1 MGNQIEREVK
11 LSFASAEA
19 AREAVGALGA
29 APLRARRLQDDRLFD
44 TPGGRLRGERCT
56 LRVRLERPARPDG
69 AAGDSAAGGDS
80 GGAGGTIATLATLTF
95 KGPPQPDVMKV
106 REEIETTAGD
116 GAALLR
122 VFEKA
127 GFEVW
132 FRYQKYREEFAHG
145 DTIVAID
152 ETPCGVFVELEGSEA
167 GVTQLARALGRTP
180 SDYITASYR
189 SVYET
194 DCAARGVRV
203 THMVF
208 EPSTDRLPKP

>member
-1 MGNQIEREVK
+1 MGDRIEREVK
-11 LSFASAEA
+11 LSFASIEA
-19 AREAVGALGA
+19 ARAAVGALGVS
-29 APLRARRLQDDRLFD
+29 PLRARRLQDDRLFD

-56 LRVRLERPARPDG
+56 LRVRLERPP
-69 AAGDSAAGGDS
+69 AAA
-80 GGAGGTIATLATLTF
+80 GGAGGGAVATLTF

-116 GAALLR
+116 GAVLLR

-132 FRYQKYREEFAHG
+132 FRYQKYREEFDHDG
-145 DTIVAID
+145 TIVAID

-167 GVTQLARALGRTP
+167 GVTRLARALGRTP
-180 SDYITASYR
+180 ADYITASYR

-194 DCAARGVRV
+194 ACAARGVPV

-208 EPSTDRLPKP
+208 DQAPDQPGTP

>member
-29 APLRARRLQDDRLFD
+29 SPLRTRRLQDDRLFD

-56 LRVRLERPARPDG
+56 LRVRLERSARADGAGGDG
-69 AAGDSAAGGDS
+69 AAAGGS
-80 GGAGGTIATLATLTF
+80 GATGATIATLTF

-106 REEIETTAGD
+106 REEIETTAAD
-116 GAALLR
+116 GAVLLR

-132 FRYQKYREEFAHG
+132 FRYQKYREEFTHE

-167 GVTQLARALGRTP
+167 GITRLARALGRSP
-180 SDYITASYR
+180 ADYITASYR
-189 SVYET
+189 NVYEA
-194 DCAARGVRV
+194 DCAARGVPV

-208 EPSTDRLPKP
+208 EPSTGLPARR

>member
-1 MGNQIEREVK
+1 MGSQIEREVK

-19 AREAVGALGA
+19 AREAVSALGA
-29 APLRARRLQDDRLFD
+29 SPLRARRLQDDRLFD
-44 TPGGRLRGERCT
+44 TPGGRLRDERCT
-56 LRVRLERPARPDG
+56 LRVRLERLARPDG
-69 AAGDSAAGGDS
+69 ASGD
-80 GGAGGTIATLATLTF
+80 GAVTTLTF

-116 GAALLR
+116 GAVLLR

-132 FRYQKYREEFAHG
+132 FRYQKYREEFACD

-152 ETPCGVFVELEGSEA
+152 ETPCGVFVEIEGSEA
-167 GVTQLARALGRTP
+167 GVTRLARALGRT
-180 SDYITASYR
+180 SADYITASYR
-189 SVYET
+189 SVYEA
-194 DCAARGVRV
+194 DCAARGVPV

-208 EPSTDRLPKP
+208 EPSTGRPATR

>member
-19 AREAVGALGA
+19 AREAVSALGA
-29 APLRARRLQDDRLFD
+29 SPLRTRRLQDDRLFD

-56 LRVRLERPARPDG
+56 LRVRLERLAGPDG
-69 AAGDSAAGGDS
+69 ASGGGIAAGDG
-80 GGAGGTIATLATLTF
+80 GGAGGTVTTLTF

-106 REEIETTAGD
+106 REEIETTAAD
-116 GAALLR
+116 GAVLLR

-127 GFEVW
+127 GFEIW
-132 FRYQKYREEFAHG
+132 FRYQKYREEFACD

-167 GVTQLARALGRTP
+167 GVTRLARALGRTP
-180 SDYITASYR
+180 ADYITASYR

-194 DCAARGVRV
+194 DCAARGVPV

-208 EPSTDRLPKP
+208 EPSAGRPATR